1 MEENRK
7 EQSPTN
13 LQIAEC
19 IKLHKEASD
28 NFAHTLKLN
37 PKFAQLYYCR
47 NTQKY
52 KSPQY
57 TETIKDFSK
66 VMGLSSLYSQASY
79 YRDQVRSKL
88 KEVLAPS

>member
-37 PKFAQLYYCR
+37 PKFAQLYLGSILRYAQ
-47 NTQKY
+47 NYPKPLY
-52 KSPQY
+52 VILY
-57 TETIKDFSK
+57 TL
-66 VMGLSSLYSQASY
+66 LS
-79 YRDQVRSKL
+79 VN
-88 KEVLAPS
+88 

>member
-52 KSPQY
+52 FLPNTQ
-57 TETIKDFSK
+57 
-66 VMGLSSLYSQASY
+66 
-79 YRDQVRSKL
+79 KL
-88 KEVLAPS
+88 

>member
-1 MEENRK
+1 MENKK

-13 LQIAEC
+13 LQITEL

-28 NFAHTLKLN
+28 NFAHSLKLN

-52 KSPQY
+52 FTQKQ
-57 TETIKDFSK
+57 
-66 VMGLSSLYSQASY
+66 
-79 YRDQVRSKL
+79 L
-88 KEVLAPS
+88 KILVKIG